1 MSRVLAAFGY
11 VQTLE
16 ARRTRLNGDLRWSP
30 SADGVAWSQ
39 ARGKVNV
46 KVDNGI
52 LRAVEPGA
60 GRVLGLMNFYALPRR
75 LTLNFRDVVGH
86 GLSFDSIGG
95 EFQLGDGDAVTRNL
109 VVDAPSLRI
118 ETRGRIGLAAK
129 DYDQRVTVYPD
140 VSAGVTLASALLGGP
155 ALGALMLIAQ
165 EILDKP
171 LDQATQ
177 LSYHL
182 GGTWDNPRVTRVDGG
197 G

>member
-1 MSRVLAAFGY
+1 
-11 VQTLE
+11 
-16 ARRTRLNGDLRWSP
+16 
-30 SADGVAWSQ
+30 
-39 ARGKVNV
+39 
-46 KVDNGI
+46 
-52 LRAVEPGA
+52 
-60 GRVLGLMNFYALPRR
+60 MNFYALPRR
-75 LTLNFRDVVGH
+75 LTLNFRDVVGQ

>member
-1 MSRVLAAFGY
+1 M
-11 VQTLE
+11 
-16 ARRTRLNGDLRWSP
+16 
-30 SADGVAWSQ
+30 
-39 ARGKVNV
+39 
-46 KVDNGI
+46 DNGT
-52 LRAVEPGA
+52 LQAVEPGA
-60 GRVLGLMNFYALPRR
+60 GRVLGLVNFYALPRR
-75 LTLNFRDVVGH
+75 LTLNFRDVLGE
-86 GLSFDSIGG
+86 GLAFDSIGG
-95 EFQLGDGDAVTRNL
+95 EFQLGDGQAVTQDL
-109 VVDAPSLRI
+109 SIDAPSLRM

-182 GGTWDNPRVTRVDGG
+182 GGTWDNPKVTKLGG
-197 G
+197 N